1 MKDGCHLWQAWFVA
15 QLQGRPTHR
24 SSIGN
29 HASLHKK
36 NIKGRVAV
44 MVVCRMQLKSCG
56 RVLVFLNKQERSEYL
71 GSSYM
76 CKNLSLYRRG
86 KPLSCFWATFHE
98 SNRPKLASKPD
109 HSDFD
114 NRKSNFS
121 AILQVVQICSNYYN

>member
-1 MKDGCHLWQAWFVA
+1 
-15 QLQGRPTHR
+15 
-24 SSIGN
+24 
-29 HASLHKK
+29 
-36 NIKGRVAV
+36 
-44 MVVCRMQLKSCG
+44 MQLKSCG

-114 NRKSNFS
+114 NRKQSWLDYYFDLIEKSNFS